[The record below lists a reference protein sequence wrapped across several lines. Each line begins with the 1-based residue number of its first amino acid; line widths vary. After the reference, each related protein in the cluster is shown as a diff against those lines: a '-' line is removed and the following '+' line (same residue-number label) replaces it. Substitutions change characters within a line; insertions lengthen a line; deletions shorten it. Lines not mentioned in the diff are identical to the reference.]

1 AARRGCPP
9 HSPTQ
14 RADGGWALVTGAL
27 AYSAA
32 AYPVTSTPSLPD
44 ALPPDAT
51 DTSSASFNLAPEVA
65 ITDVSVDD
73 AGVATISG
81 TSANT
86 QLVTRPISS
95 TDYTP
100 DLVADGSW
108 TVVTGA
114 LAESA
119 AAYPITATATDA
131 E

>member
-81 TSANT
+81 TSANNILGT
-86 QLVTRPISS
+86 VTIHGTDS
-95 TDYTP
+95 TP
-100 DLVADGSW
+100 
-108 TVVTGA
+108 A
-114 LAESA
+114 LCANNR
-119 AAYPITATATDA
+119 
-131 E
+131 